1 MIILITQCYVFYK
14 FQSVFHMFNF
24 ILYPQSEI
32 LIAASINTFQ
42 NVKAQAVED
51 TLYIKTDRKE
61 CAK

>member
-1 MIILITQCYVFYK
+1 
-14 FQSVFHMFNF
+14 MFNF